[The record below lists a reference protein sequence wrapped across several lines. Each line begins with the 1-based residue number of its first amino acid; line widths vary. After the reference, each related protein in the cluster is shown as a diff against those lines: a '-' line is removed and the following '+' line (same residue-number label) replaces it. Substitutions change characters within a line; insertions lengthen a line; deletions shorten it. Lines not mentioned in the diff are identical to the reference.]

1 MEQSA
6 LLTRLSIVS
15 SFYFQFIF
23 SVSVTLSTLRLR
35 LRIEVISLHAG
46 HGLQFG
52 LWKTSFLER
61 AHIKDPGVPCE
72 MKMGPLNGPRSSPH
86 LRDHILDMRTA
97 TGARSRC
104 AASTS
109 SGATSC
115 GSCSPTTCPH
125 SACRRSRP
133 KRTRR
138 LTLSPVWTSRDVAGL
153 ERCCASLGRQAA
165 AGSRRVTKKPRR
177 DRC

>member
-52 LWKTSFLER
+52 LWKTSFSER

-115 GSCSPTTCPH
+115 GSCSPTSCLF
-125 SACRRSRP
+125 S
-133 KRTRR
+133 
-138 LTLSPVWTSRDVAGL
+138 
-153 ERCCASLGRQAA
+153 
-165 AGSRRVTKKPRR
+165 
-177 DRC
+177 